1 MKSSTLNDC
10 TRFGLFLM
18 VFNTSYKLILCLMRR
33 LGCLNDKVNA
43 PVAGFISALSLGID
57 VSHRRE
63 LLAVLLLSR
72 AIESS
77 LEIAETKK
85 VIPTLK
91 HRNFILWIFAN
102 CFIGSCVG
110 IKQGI
115 LNGAVKKFYV
125 S

>member
-1 MKSSTLNDC
+1 
-10 TRFGLFLM
+10 
-18 VFNTSYKLILCLMRR
+18 MRR